1 LTGIPFINDGP
12 VRVLAFELPAV
23 AVTAI
28 LLGLVVNFQN
38 SYIKIYET
46 ENTKPSIRIQ

>member
-1 LTGIPFINDGP
+1 LTTVAFINYGP

-28 LLGLVVNFQN
+28 LLGLVVNFHD
-38 SYIKIYET
+38 SYAKLNET
-46 ENTKPSIRIQ
+46 ENMKPSRIL